1 VTDQLVLELLMRG
14 AAVGAFVGLA
24 LVIARPP
31 LSPARIT
38 GGLFCLAAAAHAL
51 TQQYPTL
58 APALSFIWPL
68 VLAFSVMATGL
79 FWAFAG
85 ELFGDRAKLEPVR
98 FVPALALLLLGIV
111 RASVDETTARALSLV
126 HNLIGAGLLA
136 HVLLIVWSGWRNDL
150 VESRRSLRG
159 PILVAAAVYA
169 GAVITVESWAALG
182 QETRFLAP
190 LGAAVLLALG
200 VAGVAAL
207 LTADRDL
214 FASATA
220 PSQIVPP
227 LPLAVQASD
236 QETRLTE
243 KLDRLM
249 RADRTYRQENL
260 TIASLA
266 LKLGTP
272 EYRLRRLINQRL
284 GHRNFA
290 AYLNQWRLAE
300 AKLALGDPAQREVP
314 ISTIALDAGFQS
326 LGPFN
331 RAFKVETGLTPSEF
345 RTQALA
351 QSSAPPATTTA

>member
-24 LVIARPP
+24 LVIVRPP

-38 GGLFCLAAAAHAL
+38 GGLFCLAAAAHTL
-51 TQQYPTL
+51 TQQYPSL

-68 VLAFSVMATGL
+68 LWAFSVMATGL

-85 ELFGDRAKLEPVR
+85 ELFGDRVKLEPVR
-98 FVPALALLLLGIV
+98 FAPALALLLLGLV
-111 RASVDETTARALSLV
+111 RASVDEATARALSLV

-136 HVLLIVWSGWRNDL
+136 HVLLIVWIGWRNDL

-159 PILVAAAVYA
+159 PILVAAVVYT

-190 LGAAVLLALG
+190 VGAAALLILGA
-200 VAGVAAL
+200 AGVAAL

-214 FASATA
+214 FASVTA
-220 PSQIVPP
+220 LSLNSAPP
-227 LPLAVQASD
+227 VVVQASD
-236 QETRLTE
+236 EETRLTE

-249 RADRTYRQENL
+249 RADRIYREENL

-290 AYLNQWRLAE
+290 AYVNQWRLAE
-300 AKLALGDPAQREVP
+300 AKLALADPTQREVP

-331 RAFKVETGLTPSEF
+331 RAFKGETGLTPSEF

-351 QSSAPPATTTA
+351 QSSAPPAATTA